1 MSLYIFMEHVTL
13 HLHELTKSKCK
24 YTKNLLISITII
36 LYNETIY
43 TEREGVLR
51 SRLMRAEYATM
62 H

>member
-51 SRLMRAEYATM
+51 SRLMRA
-62 H
+62 